1 MAYRIRERFKNCSVF
16 WIPVSDIESLHQA
29 YAYIAQRLNI
39 PGWDDEKADVKELV
53 QLYLSKESVGQWLL
67 VFDITD
73 EAILET
79 PGSSQ
84 AVSLSKY
91 LPVSNQGAIVFTTTD
106 RKTAVTLAL
115 QNIVE
120 LPEMEQD
127 IAQRMLEMSLRSPT
141 NELEVADLLL
151 KELAYLPL
159 AIVQAAAYININE
172 ITLRK
177 YLLLLAEQKE
187 EVVEHISKESE
198 NVIASTWLISF
209 EQMRRQD
216 TLAADNLLFM
226 ACVDPTDIPLA
237 LLPTT
242 SPYEKGIHAIGTLE
256 AYSFV
261 TKRTAQSALDL
272 HRLVHLSTRNWLEK
286 QELLSK
292 WTQIAIT
299 RLLEV
304 FPDDNHGNR
313 SKWRRLLPHAKFAL
327 SFGLPGQEN
336 EARMNLARK
345 HAAALSS
352 DGRFN
357 EAEAYFNDALQ
368 SCKEILGP
376 EHPST
381 LVITAN
387 LASTYRYQGRWK
399 EAEEVQVTEL
409 KICSKVLGAEHPDTL
424 TSMANLASTYRDQ
437 GRWKEAE
444 ELQATE
450 LKICSKVLGAE
461 HPDTLVSMTNLAL
474 IFWNQ
479 GRWKEAEGLEVQ
491 VVETRKRV
499 LGAEHPD
506 TLISIGNLASTFWSQ
521 GRWKEAED
529 LYVQVIETR
538 KRVLGAEHPDTLT
551 SIANLASTY
560 RKQGRWK
567 EAEELQAMELKICS
581 RVLGAEHPDTLIS
594 IANLAM
600 TYKNQGY
607 WKEAEELQASELEIC
622 SRVLGK
628 EHPDTLTSIN
638 NLAFIWKG
646 QGRDA
651 DALELM
657 KQCAEARAR
666 ILGANH
672 PYTLS
677 SCKVVLG
684 WQKEELEISA

>member
-1 MAYRIRERFKNCSVF
+1 
-16 WIPVSDIESLHQA
+16 VSS
-29 YAYIAQRLNI
+29 
-39 PGWDDEKADVKELV
+39 
-53 QLYLSKESVGQWLL
+53 
-67 VFDITD
+67 
-73 EAILET
+73 
-79 PGSSQ
+79 
-84 AVSLSKY
+84 
-91 LPVSNQGAIVFTTTD
+91 QGAIVFTTTD
-106 RKTAVTLAL
+106 RKTAATLAL

-120 LPEMEQD
+120 LPEMEQE
-127 IAQRMLEMSLRSPT
+127 IAQRMLEMSLDRLT
-141 NELEVADLLL
+141 NEPGVADLLL

-216 TLAADNLLFM
+216 TLAADGLLFM

-272 HRLVHLSTRNWLEK
+272 HRLVHLSTRNWLKK

-292 WTQIAIT
+292 WTQVAIT

-376 EHPST
+376 EHPLT
-381 LVITAN
+381 LAIITD
-387 LASTYRYQGRWK
+387 LASTYRNQGRW
-399 EAEEVQVTEL
+399 
-409 KICSKVLGAEHPDTL
+409 
-424 TSMANLASTYRDQ
+424 N
-437 GRWKEAE
+437 EAE

-450 LKICSKVLGAE
+450 LKICSKVLGPE
-461 HPDTLVSMTNLAL
+461 HL
-474 IFWNQ
+474 
-479 GRWKEAEGLEVQ
+479 
-491 VVETRKRV
+491 
-499 LGAEHPD
+499 D
-506 TLISIGNLASTFWSQ
+506 TLISMANLASTYRNQ

-529 LYVQVIETR
+529 LQVQVIETR
-538 KRVLGAEHPDTLT
+538 KRVFGAEHPSTLI
-551 SIANLASTY
+551 SISNLASTY
-560 RKQGRWK
+560 QTQGRWK
-567 EAEELQAMELKICS
+567 EAEELQA
-581 RVLGAEHPDTLIS
+581 T
-594 IANLAM
+594 
-600 TYKNQGY
+600 
-607 WKEAEELQASELEIC
+607 ELEIC

-628 EHPDTLTSIN
+628 EHPDTLISMA
-638 NLAFIWKG
+638 NLAIMWKG
-646 QGRDA
+646 HGRDA

-657 KQCAEARAR
+657 KQCVEARAR

-672 PYTLS
+672 PKTLS
-677 SCKVVLG
+677 SCETLFR
-684 WQKEELEISA
+684 WLKEELEIST